1 MLAWVSLL
9 IRRQIARARLHGL
22 LPPPISASDVFAG
35 GYISDN
41 DAENAG
47 RSLLLDSVA
56 GQSPQPDEL
65 TKMDAN
71 IKDLREGLHQ
81 RLDVTRSAG
90 REIPFLILCQRFH
103 LTTEET
109 DLLMVVAAAAMDSRI
124 RRLLA
129 YLQNDFSKRR
139 PDAGTTLATLVAH
152 ASGAKLPWHLL
163 DPDGT
168 LRFFNLILV
177 SVDRERATWLMEHAL
192 SMPDAV
198 SAYVARG
205 AMWLDESI
213 AGYSKLMTP
222 KHSWDSLFWAEED
235 RQKLKRRF
243 EMFVVRGL
251 HMKEPSGLLLRGLF
265 GSGRKSA
272 ALAMCKEHGFKL
284 LVIDASHLPSEE
296 EAATV
301 AMRTALRDA
310 LLFGAIIYF
319 ENIDVLKRD
328 NPVGAARLHAICAVF
343 RRNSGPMFFGTESEE
358 RLPIEDMLELSSVT
372 IPALAHEER
381 LALWRSVMPAEIDTK
396 DLRYLSSQFPTLPGL
411 MVAVGSDIQLLQK
424 NRKSPLDS
432 KDLSRQVLERS
443 RHNLRGITTEVHSN
457 HSWDDVILP
466 DDIRERCRRIEQ
478 FAKVQTELAQ
488 DWGLG
493 SKLMTHR
500 GISALFSGPPGVGKT
515 MVAAIIGKRLGFD
528 VFRIDISR
536 VLSKWVGETE
546 KNLAKVFDEANRTRA
561 VLIFDEADALFS
573 KRTDVKSANDRY
585 SNVEVNFL
593 LQKMETFEGVI
604 ILTTNL
610 EKAIDEAF
618 VRRLNFKI
626 RFPEPSEAERCRIW
640 SSMIPDEIVLDE
652 DVDLVELSQAF
663 DVTGGFIRNAVIR
676 ATVIAYSRHTK
687 RPRLARKDLMQAIS
701 EELQE
706 SGRLG

>member
-9 IRRQIARARLHGL
+9 IRRQISRARLHGL
-22 LPPPISASDVFAG
+22 LPPPISTSDVFAG
-35 GYISDN
+35 GYISDS

-71 IKDLREGLHQ
+71 IKELREGLHQ
-81 RLDVTRSAG
+81 RLEVTRSAG
-90 REIPFLILCQRFH
+90 HEIPFLVLCQRFN
-103 LTTEET
+103 LSTDET

-163 DPDGT
+163 DPEGT
-168 LRFFNLILV
+168 LRFFNLVLV
-177 SVDRERATWLMEHAL
+177 SVDRERATWLMEHSL

-198 SAYVARG
+198 SAYIARG
-205 AMWLDESI
+205 ALWLDESI
-213 AGYSKLMTP
+213 AGYSTLMTP
-222 KHSWDSLFWAEED
+222 KQGWNELFWAEAD
-235 RQKLKRRF
+235 RQDLQRRF
-243 EMFVVRGL
+243 RMFAVRGL
-251 HMKEPSGLLLRGLF
+251 EMKEPSGLLLRGPF

-284 LVIDASHLPSEE
+284 LVIEASHLPSDEE
-296 EAATV
+296 SATV
-301 AMRTALRDA
+301 AMRTVLRDA
-310 LLFGAIIYF
+310 WLLRAILYF

-328 NPVGAARLHAICAVF
+328 NPVGAARLHAISAVF
-343 RRNSGPMFFGTESEE
+343 RRNSGPMLFGTESEE
-358 RLPIEDMLELSSVT
+358 RLPIEDMLELSSVA
-372 IPALAHEER
+372 IPALEHEER
-381 LALWRSVMPAEIDTK
+381 LALWKSVMPPEIDTK
-396 DLRYLSSQFPTLPGL
+396 DLRSLSSQFPTLPGL
-411 MVAVGSDIQLLQK
+411 MVAVGKDIQLLQK
-424 NRKSPLDS
+424 YSEAPLNS

-457 HSWDDVILP
+457 HSWEDVILP

-478 FAKVQTELAQ
+478 FAKAQTELAEG
-488 DWGLG
+488 WGLG
-493 SKLMTHR
+493 NKLMTHR

-626 RFPEPSEAERCRIW
+626 RFPEPSEEERCRIW
-640 SSMIPDEIVLDE
+640 DSMLPEEIELDE
-652 DVDLVELSQAF
+652 DVDLVELSQKF

-676 ATVIAYSRHTK
+676 ATVIAYGRHTQ
-687 RPRLARKDLMQAIS
+687 RPRLTRKDLLQAIS

-706 SGRLG
+706 NGRLG